1 MSMLSPV
8 DDGKLLVYSRL
19 LPVPF
24 RKRLL
29 EMGFELLEVPE
40 AEYPTMACNVL
51 AMAPG
56 KCVALDGNPL
66 TLDVLAKAG
75 IEVRTYEGREI
86 SVKGAGGPTCL
97 TRPIVRRPV

>member
-8 DDGKLLVYSRL
+8 DETKLLVYSRL

-29 EMGFELLEVPE
+29 DRGSRLIEVPDK
-40 AEYPTMACNVL
+40 EYATMATNVL
-51 AMAPG
+51 ALAPG
-56 KCVALDGNPL
+56 KCLALDGNPRTAEL
-66 TLDVLAKAG
+66 LGKAG
-75 IEVRTYEGREI
+75 VEVLTYEGKEI

-97 TRPIVRRPV
+97 TRPFRAKN